1 MRHVLFTEP
10 SSPQA
15 GQEMTVYYN
24 PSNTCL
30 NGCSEIYITVS
41 ADLISRASVC
51 CHGQERRLLLCLC
64 IPPRIKYPRSRLSY

>member
-1 MRHVLFTEP
+1 MLLSRVYYIQAKALEVLRRQMRHVLFTEP

-30 NGCSEIYITVS
+30 TGCSEIYITVS
-41 ADLISRASVC
+41 ADLISSASVS
-51 CHGQERRLLLCLC
+51 CHGQEQ
-64 IPPRIKYPRSRLSY
+64 